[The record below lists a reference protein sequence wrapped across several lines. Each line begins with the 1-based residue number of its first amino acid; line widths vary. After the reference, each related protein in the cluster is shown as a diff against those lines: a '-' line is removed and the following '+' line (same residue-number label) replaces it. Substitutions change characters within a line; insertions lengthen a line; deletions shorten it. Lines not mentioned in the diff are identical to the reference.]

1 MSNYSKIFEEW
12 NAEQENRKALFTEFL
27 YQRSGRTNGLFT
39 GLWDQWCRESGE
51 QAREEHF
58 TAVKSGEGKIK
69 TAQSLLG
76 GAARL

>member
-27 YQRSGRTNGLFT
+27 YQRSGRTDGLFT
-39 GLWDQWCRESGE
+39 DLCRESGE

-69 TAQSLLG
+69 TA
-76 GAARL
+76 

>member
-1 MSNYSKIFEEW
+1 MSNYSKILEEW

-27 YQRSGRTNGLFT
+27 YQRSGRTDGLFT
-39 GLWDQWCRESGE
+39 DLWDEWCREAGV

-58 TAVKSGEGKIK
+58 TAVQSGEVKIK
-69 TAQSLLG
+69 TAQSVLG